1 MRKRII
7 WLWLLLASVVQWD
20 RVQASHVLGGDLT
33 YRCLGSGNFR
43 FTLTMFRDCAG
54 APWNLNTLQ
63 LQGPVS
69 GTLTLVSSS
78 DVSPRCPGSTAI
90 SCNPP
95 SNANSAQ
102 GAVARFVYTGV
113 VNLTGLGPAPVG
125 TGYTFFVAF
134 PCCRPGLANMF
145 GSDQALQVKMFRYVD
160 PITGIALSP
169 AQICD
174 NSPTFIS
181 DPTATIISNPF
192 DTIYYQNFAL
202 DPDLSDSTS
211 FGIDFPLSNFLA
223 PYAYTPPYSSSNPLP
238 GMIGPPVVAPA
249 NSPINPASGEMV
261 FNATTSGTFVTVIR
275 VSSFRCGQLISQ
287 VFRDFS
293 LKVIPTPGGSP
304 PPYNPNLDPTAILF
318 TQRAP
323 SIQPPKLDAL
333 NRPIYEL
340 TYYARDTIDL
350 LFNVT
355 DIFPALIGNVNNPAT
370 WNAYPTPGFTVV
382 FNGNNLSPTN
392 NPADCPQG
400 YAPCATVR
408 GATDPGPP
416 APTLTPPTQIL
427 NGNGT
432 VAGIGYS
439 TNSSQGGAR
448 FVWRPDCS
456 NLPEN
461 AVNACGTSQS
471 GYQFSVTAT
480 DFNCP
485 VVGREVRVYTFNILN
500 LPRLE
505 APKFFGVS
513 ATSRNDS
520 AILYFRLDLDT
531 LRVDPIDSFNFLSE
545 SQAFRLNKSVNRRKQ
560 SFTRYR
566 VYRSTSPTGPF
577 VKIDS
582 LDQLYTYQYVDRTV
596 NLSNNTYYY
605 YLTTVSSCGD
615 FESEPSDT
623 LKVISL
629 SLNNNVLAGRAE
641 LRWDST
647 AVIHRRPYFP
657 NATGNYVIERE
668 IRTQTPLLW
677 ERVDTVQD
685 LYLYNQNIVVCDDTV
700 FYRVGLVDTNGTIYW
715 SMVDGDRF
723 RDIFPPDSIIINHVS
738 ADSVSG
744 QPVLSWQPGPSTD
757 VIAYIVYR
765 LDISVNPPLATLIDT
780 VWGYNNTY
788 WIDAVSGQSAWDS
801 SLHYG
806 IAGLDSCGN
815 LGLISRR
822 HSTIHLSGGLD
833 QCISSIVLN
842 WTDYKG
848 WDQVENYE
856 IYRSEFGGPWNLLA
870 TVPAGF
876 ETYQYID
883 NNNLITDSTY
893 CYAIA
898 ATRSNDDTIA
908 LSNDLCVVARVIM
921 EPTYSYIRSVT
932 VDSSLSLIRVKFAI
946 DTAADAGRFELLRA
960 TSASDFRSVSAFTPI
975 DMQLN
980 GGFLEYNFVDQTAEP
995 DKEIYYYRVMVYDLC
1010 DQLLDTSNTSNSIY
1024 LQATPEIDFFNR
1036 LRWNSY
1042 ASWLAGVDRYEVLRF
1057 IPEEDPGFLPLNTVG
1072 ANSVVYADD
1081 IKDFTDNDGRYRY
1094 LITAYEGAGNPAG
1107 FNDTAMSNV
1116 IEVIQQPR
1124 VYMPTAFKPLG
1135 INRLIFPK
1143 GVFIEER
1150 RGYNFEIYNRW
1161 GEMVYNTNDISKGWD
1176 GKHLATG
1183 EYVDPGV
1190 YVFVLNFIGKNGKS
1204 YSQNGTFTVIR

>member
-1 MRKRII
+1 MRRIFF
-7 WLWLLLASVVQWD
+7 WLFLVFAIASQWNTAN
-20 RVQASHVLGGDLT
+20 ASHVLGGDLT
-33 YRCLGSGNFR
+33 YRCLGNGNFR

-54 APWNLNTLQ
+54 IQWTQNTIQ
-63 LQGPVS
+63 LQGPVG

-95 SNANSAQ
+95 STATGAQ
-102 GAVARFVYTGV
+102 GAVARFVYTGI
-113 VNLTGLGPAPVG
+113 VNLSGLGPAPVG
-125 TGYTFFVAF
+125 AGYTFFAIF
-134 PCCRPGLANMF
+134 PCCRPGLANMI

-160 PITGIALSP
+160 PITGLALSP

-223 PYAYTPPYSSSNPLP
+223 PYAYTPPYSVSNPLP
-238 GMIGPPVVAPA
+238 GMIGPPIVSAA

-261 FNATTSGTFVTVIR
+261 FRATTDGTFVTVIR
-275 VSSFRCGQLISQ
+275 VNSFRCGQLISS
-287 VFRDFS
+287 VYRDFS
-293 LKVIPTPGGSP
+293 LKVIPTPAGSP
-304 PPYNPNLDPTAILF
+304 PPYNPNLGSTAILF

-323 SIQPPKLDAL
+323 SIQPPRLDAL

-355 DIFPALIGNVNNPAT
+355 DIFPALTGNVNNPAT
-370 WNAYPTPGFTVV
+370 WNPYPTPGFTVV

-392 NPADCPQG
+392 NPADCPLG
-400 YAPCATVR
+400 YAPCATIR

-439 TNSSQGGAR
+439 TSSSQGGAR

-485 VVGREVRVYTFNILN
+485 VVGREVRVYTFKILD

-505 APKFFGVS
+505 APDLFGIS
-513 ATSRNDS
+513 ATARNDS
-520 AILYFRLDLDT
+520 AIVHFKLDLDT
-531 LRVDPIDSFNFLSE
+531 LRIDPIDSFNFLSE
-545 SQAFRLNKSVNRRKQ
+545 SLAFRLNKSVTRRKQ

-566 VYRSTSPTGPF
+566 VYRSTSPNGPF
-577 VKIDS
+577 AKIDS
-582 LDQLYTYQYVDRTV
+582 IDQLYTYQYVDRNV
-596 NLSNNTYYY
+596 NLTDSTYYY

-629 SLNNNVLAGRAE
+629 RLNNNILLGRAE

-647 AVIHRRPYFP
+647 AVVHRRPYFP
-657 NATGNYVIERE
+657 NATGTYYIERE
-668 IRTQTPLLW
+668 VRTQTPFLW

-685 LYLYNQNIVVCDDTV
+685 LYTYNQSIVVCDDSV
-700 FYRVGLVDTNGTIYW
+700 FYRVGLLDTNGTIYW
-715 SMVDGDRF
+715 SNVDGDRF
-723 RDIFPPDSIIINHVS
+723 RDIFPPDSITIHHVS
-738 ADSVSG
+738 ADSISG
-744 QPVLSWQPGPSTD
+744 RPLLSWLPGPSTD

-765 LDISVNPPLATLIDT
+765 MDISVNPPVAILIDT
-780 VWGYNNTY
+780 VWGYNSTY
-788 WIDAVSGQSAWDS
+788 WLDTVSGQSAWDS

-822 HSTIHLSGGLD
+822 HSTIYLSGGLD

-848 WDQVENYE
+848 WDEVENYE

-870 TVPAGF
+870 TVPAGS
-876 ETYQYID
+876 ENYQYID

-893 CYAIA
+893 CYVIN
-898 ATRSNDDTIA
+898 ATRSSDDTIA
-908 LSNDLCVVARVIM
+908 ISNNLCVVARVIM
-921 EPTYSYIRSVT
+921 EPTYSYIRTVS

-946 DTAADAGRFELLRA
+946 DTAADAGRFELLRS
-960 TSASDFRSVSAFTPI
+960 TSASDFRRVSAFTPV

-980 GGFLEYNFVDQTAEP
+980 GGFLEYNFLDQTAEP

-1057 IPEEDPGFLPLNTVG
+1057 IPEEDPGFLPLNNVG

-1081 IKDFTDNDGRYRY
+1081 IKDFTDNDGRYLY
-1094 LITAYEGAGNPAG
+1094 LVAAYEGAGNPAG
-1107 FNDTAMSNV
+1107 FSDTAMSNV

-1124 VYMPTAFKPLG
+1124 VFMPTAFKPLG
-1135 INRLIFPK
+1135 VNRLIFPK

-1150 RGYNFEIYNRW
+1150 SGYNFEIYNRW
-1161 GEMVYNTNDISKGWD
+1161 GEMVYNTNDFSKGWD
-1176 GKHLATG
+1176 GRHLSTG

-1190 YVFVLNFIGKNGKS
+1190 YVFVLNFVGKNGKS